1 VPPEFLS
8 VTPQRLRCYV
18 CGTFTESPNGWSYR
32 IRLRGH
38 SPVCPSCRSKVEQEI
53 EQQTSS
59 PNLLGAVL
67 LGAVVAAVVATAWYG
82 VTVVLWPMPTFE
94 AIGIAVGIGWLV
106 GKAVVLGSGN
116 KRGPSLQWAA
126 GALAGGAVL
135 GGQYLTLNHL
145 VSKLAGGGPSG
156 WLHWKQFFILLGRL
170 TTHGKGF
177 DELLL
182 LAAAISCGFVL
193 PCADKLL
200 SESPRNMGGW
210 LRLLG

>member
-8 VTPQRLRCYV
+8 VTPERLRCYV

-32 IRLRGH
+32 VRLRGH

-53 EQQTSS
+53 EQLASN

-67 LGAVVAAVVATAWYG
+67 LGAVAAAVVSTVWSG
-82 VTVVLWPMPTFE
+82 LSVVLGSMPTFE
-94 AIGIAVGIGWLV
+94 AIPIAAGIGWLV
-106 GKAVVLGSGN
+106 GKAVVVGSGN

-126 GALAGGAVL
+126 GALAGAAVL

-145 VSKLAGGGPSG
+145 VSKLAGRGPSG
-156 WLHWKQFFILLGRL
+156 WLSWKQFLTLLGRL
-170 TTHGKGF
+170 TAHGKGF

-182 LAAAISCGFVL
+182 FAVAISCAFVL
-193 PCADKLL
+193 PRADKLL
-200 SESPRNMGGW
+200 SEPPRNIVGW
-210 LRLLG
+210 RWLVG